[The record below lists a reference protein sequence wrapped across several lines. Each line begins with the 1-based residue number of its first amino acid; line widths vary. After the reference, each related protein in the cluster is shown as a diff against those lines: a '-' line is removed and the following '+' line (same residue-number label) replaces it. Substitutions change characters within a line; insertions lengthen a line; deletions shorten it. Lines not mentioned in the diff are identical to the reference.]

1 MAPIEMLLYSFF
13 LYVKWKPKSSR
24 SSDDL
29 MHYLETPFLLVKCSN
44 QRYLLTK
51 KRKGSLQQ
59 VYCSQSLSRVVLIS
73 LSLTHSLSHTQL
85 LNCYLLSHPIS
96 FSLSLYFSIMLPIPK
111 LFRVILLFVIFSRLM
126 RRHNSHNYHNLLLW
140 YLSHAATAVAV
151 AAHKFTSIHASNI
164 CWLTI
169 LGTLMGLNVCT
180 DPHGMINTNPW
191 DLFHIILQIH
201 KLRICKYGQVLSRH
215 FHMNWKSYQPK
226 F

>member
-96 FSLSLYFSIMLPIPK
+96 FSLSLSLSISPSCCLSPNYFV
-111 LFRVILLFVIFSRLM
+111 LFFS
-126 RRHNSHNYHNLLLW
+126 LW
-140 YLSHAATAVAV
+140 YFLVSCDVIIPTIITISCSDISSCCYCCSCSCTQVYFHTRKQ
-151 AAHKFTSIHASNI
+151 HM
-164 CWLTI
+164 LTDD
-169 LGTLMGLNVCT
+169 TRDTYGLKRVHRPTRN
-180 DPHGMINTNPW
+180 D
-191 DLFHIILQIH
+191 
-201 KLRICKYGQVLSRH
+201 
-215 FHMNWKSYQPK
+215 
-226 F
+226 

>member
-73 LSLTHSLSHTQL
+73 LSLSLTLYHTHNYSIAISSLTL
-85 LNCYLLSHPIS
+85 
-96 FSLSLYFSIMLPIPK
+96 SLSLSLSISPSCCLSPNYFVLFFSLWYFLVSCDVIIPT
-111 LFRVILLFVIFSRLM
+111 IITISCSDISLM
-126 RRHNSHNYHNLLLW
+126 LLL
-140 YLSHAATAVAV
+140 L
-151 AAHKFTSIHASNI
+151 
-164 CWLTI
+164 
-169 LGTLMGLNVCT
+169 
-180 DPHGMINTNPW
+180 
-191 DLFHIILQIH
+191 
-201 KLRICKYGQVLSRH
+201 
-215 FHMNWKSYQPK
+215 
-226 F
+226 